1 MPLAS
6 DRRLLL
12 TATLL
17 LAGCALPPG
26 SLRWTE
32 VKKGM
37 TEPEVS
43 ARLGP
48 PYWGSPSE
56 WRYCETRQ
64 DSDLIIAFFFGDGR
78 VKERV
83 SYRIHPV
90 SSDDTTGARVGT
102 CMDNLANQGPSWVQR
117 IRKKM
122 TP

>member
-1 MPLAS
+1 MPLTS

-17 LAGCALPPG
+17 PAACALPPG
-26 SLRWTE
+26 SLRWTG

-48 PYWGSPSE
+48 PYWSSPTE
-56 WRYCETRQ
+56 WRYCETRL
-64 DSDLIIAFFFGDGR
+64 DSDLIVAFFFPVDGR

-90 SSDDTTGARVGT
+90 SGDEHDRREGRHLHG
-102 CMDNLANQGPSWVQR
+102 
-117 IRKKM
+117 
-122 TP
+122 